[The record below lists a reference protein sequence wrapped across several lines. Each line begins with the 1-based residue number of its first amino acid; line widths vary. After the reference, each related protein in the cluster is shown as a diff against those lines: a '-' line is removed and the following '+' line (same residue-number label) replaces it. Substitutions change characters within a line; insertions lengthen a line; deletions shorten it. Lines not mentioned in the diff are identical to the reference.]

1 MKKIYSLLGALLIS
15 FTVAAQDT
23 FSIVA
28 VDPVTGDIG
37 SAGAS
42 CVSISIIDII
52 TDIIPGRGGVNS
64 QAWVCIPNTNLQ
76 NAIARMEEGF
86 SPQEIIDWLLLN
98 DSCSSQ
104 NFNPEYRQYGIADFD
119 VGGNPRT
126 AGWTGSL
133 TDDYKE
139 DRQGAN
145 YSVQGNILLNVS
157 VIDNMEAN
165 FNNTSGTLADKL
177 MAAMQG
183 ANLPGADSRCLA
195 DGTSSKTAY
204 LLVYHADDN
213 PNEPYLRL
221 NVIPQPAG
229 IEPIDILQDLYDQ
242 FLTVTDNELKSKLR
256 LYPNPV
262 TDELILSIDTS
273 VVLKG
278 ISVYDVNGKQLI
290 QPDNFEVHDLK
301 QKINVSHLPSG
312 IYFLKVATN
321 EGITSL
327 KFVKQ

>member
-1 MKKIYSLLGALLIS
+1 MKKLYSFLGALLIS
-15 FTVAAQDT
+15 ITVVAQYT

-42 CVSISIIDII
+42 CVTISIIDII

-64 QAWVCIPNTNLQ
+64 QSWVCIPNTNLE

-119 VGGNPRT
+119 GGGNPRT

-133 TDDYKE
+133 ADDYKE

-145 YSVQGNILLNVS
+145 YSVQGNSLLNVS

-183 ANLPGADSRCLA
+183 ANFPGADSRCLA
-195 DGTSSKTAY
+195 DGTSSRTAY
-204 LLVYHADDN
+204 LLVYHADDD
-213 PNEPYLRL
+213 PNDPDFVDDGT
-221 NVIPQPAG
+221 VIYGLTIVDLDQDGANDVIATFDRRVVSGLTDDTLLWFRNTILDDAAG
-229 IEPIDILQDLYDQ
+229 DGE
-242 FLTVTDNELKSKLR
+242 
-256 LYPNPV
+256 
-262 TDELILSIDTS
+262 
-273 VVLKG
+273 
-278 ISVYDVNGKQLI
+278 
-290 QPDNFEVHDLK
+290 
-301 QKINVSHLPSG
+301 
-312 IYFLKVATN
+312 
-321 EGITSL
+321 
-327 KFVKQ
+327 